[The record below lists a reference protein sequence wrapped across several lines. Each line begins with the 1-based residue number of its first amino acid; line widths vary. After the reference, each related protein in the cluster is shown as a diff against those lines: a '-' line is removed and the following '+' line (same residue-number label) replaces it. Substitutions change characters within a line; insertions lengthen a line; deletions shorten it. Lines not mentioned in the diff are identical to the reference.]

1 MGHNRQIAD
10 AAGGNH
16 RVGLKASARVRAFS
30 ADSDDAA
37 WTASANGELVRSVR
51 SPWERGDFSSTW
63 WAHPEI
69 EYVLV
74 DGPSPG
80 RWTGRAAMAK
90 AFHGVLSAYAEYQVT
105 AEEFRELDEERV
117 LVLHSYM
124 GRGKTSGLEIGQ
136 IASKGADLFHVSDGK
151 VTRLVLYWELD
162 RALADLGLAAAR
174 E

>member
-1 MGHNRQIAD
+1 MGQNRQIAD
-10 AAGGNH
+10 ASQRNP
-16 RVGLKASARVRAFS
+16 RVGLNASARVRTFFVNS
-30 ADSDDAA
+30 EGAA
-37 WTASANGELVRSVR
+37 WPASANGEFVRSIC
-51 SPWERGDFSSTW
+51 SPWERGDFSSTA
-63 WAHPEI
+63 WADPEI

-80 RWTGRAAMAK
+80 RWTGLAAMAK
-90 AFHGVLSAYAEYQVT
+90 AFQGVLSAYAEYQVA

-117 LVLHSYM
+117 LVLHSYT

-162 RALADLGLAAAR
+162 RALADLGLAAAG